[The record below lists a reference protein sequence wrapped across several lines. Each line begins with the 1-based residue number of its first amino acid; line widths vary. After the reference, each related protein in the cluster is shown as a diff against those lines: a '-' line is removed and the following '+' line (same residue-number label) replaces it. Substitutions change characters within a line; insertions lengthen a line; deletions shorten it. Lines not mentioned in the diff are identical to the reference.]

1 MSPYKAVYPNKLEMI
16 SKIPQ
21 GTHKHT
27 QITLFIKRKFE
38 TTVIAELFRVLAET
52 LPQNMIGTSSVIPI
66 IRLGCK
72 IQSNISLDQ

>member
-1 MSPYKAVYPNKLEMI
+1 MSPYKAVYQNKLEVI

-21 GTHKHT
+21 GTHKNT

-52 LPQNMIGTSSVIPI
+52 LPPKYDWNVFSDSS
-66 IRLGCK
+66 RQTWL
-72 IQSNISLDQ
+72 